1 MARSIL
7 LVCIGFLTSLLA
19 GCGSSSD
26 KVIEASGTIEGTDID
41 IGSEVGG
48 KIMDVRVEEGALV
61 EQGDTLVIID
71 GTELH
76 LQLRQARAAAEAFEA
91 QYQLARR
98 GAREEDIIQAEAAFK
113 AAEADY
119 QRMKDL
125 LATNTVT
132 RKQYDDAEA
141 RYVAAQQ
148 LYRKLS
154 HGSRPEEIQAARA
167 RRDQAV
173 ASADYIIKKID
184 DCYITAPT
192 TGTVTLRSIE
202 PGELVSQGASL
213 LRITHLE
220 KLKLTIYVNAMQ
232 LGKIRLG
239 QEADV
244 RIDAYE
250 EVFFKGRVVYTSP
263 VAEFTP
269 KNVQTKEERTKLVF
283 AVRIEVLNPDGVLK
297 PGLPADAT
305 LQVDDE
311 VGG

>member
-1 MARSIL
+1 MVRAFF
-7 LVCIGFLTSLLA
+7 LVCIGFLVALLA
-19 GCGSSSD
+19 GCGNSSD

-48 KIMDVRVEEGALV
+48 RVVEVSVEEGGLV
-61 EQGDTLVIID
+61 VPGDTLVIID
-71 GTELH
+71 DTEYQI
-76 LQLRQARAAAEAFEA
+76 QLRQARAAVGAADA
-91 QYQLARR
+91 QYRLARR
-98 GAREEDIIQAEAAFK
+98 GARKEDIVQAEASFK
-113 AAEADY
+113 AAAADY

-125 LATNTVT
+125 LVTKTVT
-132 RKQYDDAEA
+132 RKQYDDTET

-148 LYRKLS
+148 LFMKLS
-154 HGSRPEEIQAARA
+154 RGSRPEEIQAARA

-173 ASADYIIKKID
+173 ASADHIVKRIN
-184 DCYITAPT
+184 DCHVTAPT
-192 TGTVTLRSIE
+192 TGTVTLRSVE
-202 PGELVSQGASL
+202 PGELVSPGVNL

-220 KLKLTIYVNAMQ
+220 KVKLTIYVNTIQ

-239 QEADV
+239 QEAEV
-244 RIDAYE
+244 RIDAYD
-250 EVFFKGRVVYTSP
+250 EVFFKGRVIYLSP

-269 KNVQTKEERTKLVF
+269 KNIQTKEERTKLVF

-305 LQVDDE
+305 LLVYEE